1 MRFRRRRSHDT
12 EVELNITAFLN
23 LMVVLIPFLLINAV
37 FAQVSILQLDLP
49 AVNDS
54 STPSEDDEKDKLV
67 LEVLIY
73 GNRYEVVDRNTSA
86 VLKIVKNDGEKPNST
101 GLHDYL
107 VQVKEKFPQETAIT
121 LLCED
126 DTPYEVM
133 IQTMDSVRLYN
144 SEVNGQT
151 IKKELFPSIS
161 IGSAPKDQSGNN
173 AGKGG
178 DA

>member
-37 FAQVSILQLDLP
+37 FAQVSILQLNLP
-49 AVNDS
+49 AVSDS
-54 STPSEDDEKDKLV
+54 SPPSDDNNKDKLE
-67 LEVLIY
+67 LEVLVY
-73 GNRYEVVDRNTSA
+73 KDRYELVDRNSSA
-86 VLKIVKNDGEKPNST
+86 VLKIVKNNGKQ
-101 GLHDYL
+101 HDTLAMHDFL
-107 VQVKEKFPQETAIT
+107 VQLKEKYPDETAVT

-126 DTPYEVM
+126 TTPYKVM
-133 IQTMDSVRLYN
+133 IHTMDAVRFYDVEL
-144 SEVNGQT
+144 NGQS

-161 IGSAPKDQSGNN
+161 IGTAPPDQTQQ
-173 AGKGG
+173 AAGG

>member
-133 IQTMDSVRLYN
+133 IQTMDAVRLYN

-161 IGSAPKDQSGNN
+161 IGSAPKDQSANN
-173 AGKGG
+173 VGQGG

>member
-37 FAQVSILQLDLP
+37 FAQVSILQLNLP

-54 STPSEDDEKDKLV
+54 STPSEVDEKEKLI

-73 GNRYEVVDRNTSA
+73 GDRYEVVDRNTSA
-86 VLKIVKNDGEKPNST
+86 VLKIVENNGGDHDSSA
-101 GLHDYL
+101 LHEYL
-107 VQVKEKFPQETAIT
+107 VTLKEKFPEETAIT

-126 DTPYEVM
+126 ETPYEVM
-133 IQTMDSVRLYN
+133 IRTMDAVRLYN
-144 SEVNGQT
+144 TTINGQS

-161 IGSAPKDQSGNN
+161 IGSAPQDQT
-173 AGKGG
+173 AGTGG

>member
-86 VLKIVKNDGEKPNST
+86 VLKIVKNNGETPNST

-107 VQVKEKFPQETAIT
+107 VKVKEKFPNETAIT

-133 IQTMDSVRLYN
+133 IQTMDAVRLYN

-161 IGSAPKDQSGNN
+161 IGSAPKDQSASS

>member
-1 MRFRRRRSHDT
+1 MSFRRRRSHDT

-133 IQTMDSVRLYN
+133 IQTMDAVRLYN

-161 IGSAPKDQSGNN
+161 IGSAPKDQSANN
-173 AGKGG
+173 AGQGG

>member
-23 LMVVLIPFLLINAV
+23 LMVVPIPFLLINAV

-86 VLKIVKNDGEKPNST
+86 VLKIVENNGETPNST

-107 VQVKEKFPQETAIT
+107 VKVKEKFPNETAIT

-133 IQTMDSVRLYN
+133 IQTMDAVRLYN

-161 IGSAPKDQSGNN
+161 IGSAPKDQSANN

>member
-54 STPSEDDEKDKLV
+54 TPPSEDDEKDKLV

-133 IQTMDSVRLYN
+133 IQTMDAVRLYN

-161 IGSAPKDQSGNN
+161 IGSAPKDQSANN

>member
-86 VLKIVKNDGEKPNST
+86 VLKIVKNNGETPNST

-107 VQVKEKFPQETAIT
+107 VKVKEKFPNETAIT

-133 IQTMDSVRLYN
+133 IHTMDAVRLYN
-144 SEVNGQT
+144 TQINGQT

-161 IGSAPKDQSGNN
+161 IGSAPQDQAAST
-173 AGKGG
+173 GG

>member
-73 GNRYEVVDRNTSA
+73 GDRYEVVDRKSSA
-86 VLKIVKNDGEKPNST
+86 VLKIVQNKGEE
-101 GLHDYL
+101 H
-107 VQVKEKFPQETAIT
+107 
-121 LLCED
+121 
-126 DTPYEVM
+126 
-133 IQTMDSVRLYN
+133 DSVH
-144 SEVNGQT
+144 
-151 IKKELFPSIS
+151 
-161 IGSAPKDQSGNN
+161 
-173 AGKGG
+173 
-178 DA
+178 

>member
-86 VLKIVKNDGEKPNST
+86 VLKIVKSDGEKPNST

-133 IQTMDSVRLYN
+133 IQTMDAVRLYN

-161 IGSAPKDQSGNN
+161 IGSAPKDQSANN
-173 AGKGG
+173 AGRGG

>member
-133 IQTMDSVRLYN
+133 IQTMDAVRLYN

-161 IGSAPKDQSGNN
+161 IGSAPKDQSANN
-173 AGKGG
+173 AGQGG

>member
-54 STPSEDDEKDKLV
+54 STPSEDDDKDKLV

-73 GNRYEVVDRNTSA
+73 GDRYEVVDRQSRA
-86 VLKIVKNDGEKPNST
+86 VLKIAAS
-101 GLHDYL
+101 
-107 VQVKEKFPQETAIT
+107 
-121 LLCED
+121 
-126 DTPYEVM
+126 
-133 IQTMDSVRLYN
+133 
-144 SEVNGQT
+144 
-151 IKKELFPSIS
+151 
-161 IGSAPKDQSGNN
+161 
-173 AGKGG
+173 
-178 DA
+178 